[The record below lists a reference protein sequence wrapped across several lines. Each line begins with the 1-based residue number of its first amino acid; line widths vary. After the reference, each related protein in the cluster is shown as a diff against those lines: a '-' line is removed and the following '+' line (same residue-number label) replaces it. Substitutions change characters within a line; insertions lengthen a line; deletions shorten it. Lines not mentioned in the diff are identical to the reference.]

1 MSTIHGSEITSNAQV
16 AVPPED
22 EYPADYDY
30 AGEKG
35 DGWIAFA
42 AIMLGLAGVMGLL
55 AGLAAIA
62 GSSFYV
68 SGARF
73 VFSDLKTWGW
83 IVTIAAAI
91 TLCASFAIVAG
102 AQWARWFGIVIAS
115 LQAIAQLAFIQ
126 AYPFWSLCVFTLDL
140 LVIYALAVYGGS
152 GRNA

>member
-1 MSTIHGSEITSNAQV
+1 MTTRARRATAGSPSPRSCSGSQGSWGCSPASQRSRARPSTSN
-16 AVPPED
+16 
-22 EYPADYDY
+22 
-30 AGEKG
+30 
-35 DGWIAFA
+35 
-42 AIMLGLAGVMGLL
+42 
-55 AGLAAIA
+55 
-62 GSSFYV
+62 
-68 SGARF
+68 GARF

-152 GRNA
+152 RKTA